1 MRSHPFNRTT
11 HHFFLFLMP
20 VFLLMGC
27 ASPAQTAVQTPTEE
41 LPTSTVQL
49 ATPTEDAAGTQ
60 HLCERSGTIQSFNL
74 ASDLLNDTL
83 SFDIYFPP
91 CYDPHTTTPYPL
103 IYLLHGQEQDASMW
117 QDIGIQ
123 AAADALILA
132 QSRQP
137 FLIVMPVEQ
146 YYFRSSE
153 NNHYPDAILQ
163 ELLPMIESNLP
174 VCAERECRAIGGVSR
189 GGAWAVRLALSNW
202 DVFGAL
208 GAHSIP
214 LFNGDLD
221 SLPDWLSAIPLAD
234 LPRIYADV
242 GSTDPAVKEAYA
254 FEQELNALGV
264 PHEWHLNSGRHN
276 ETYWAEQLPAYLAW
290 YTLPW
295 MEDSN

>member
-27 ASPAQTAVQTPTEE
+27 ASPAQTAVQTATP

-123 AAADALILA
+123 AAADALILE

-189 GGAWAVRLALSNW
+189 GGAWATRLALHNW

-208 GAHSIP
+208 GAHSTP
-214 LFNGDLD
+214 LFEGDLEN
-221 SLPDWLSAIPLAD
+221 LPDWLDAVPAD
-234 LPRIYADV
+234 SLPRIYADV
-242 GSTDPAVKEAYA
+242 GATDPAVKDAYA
-254 FEQELNALGV
+254 FDQALNALGV
-264 PHEWHLNSGRHN
+264 PHEWYLNSGRHN
-276 ETYWAEQLPAYLAW
+276 EEYWSENIYEYLSW
-290 YTLPW
+290 YTSAW
-295 MEDSN
+295 MKE